1 MVLRSFSKNH
11 VDVIVE
17 VSEDSDKWRFTGF
30 YGNPFVNTRSE
41 SWELVRTLGMDQN
54 L

>member
-17 VSEDSDKWRFTGF
+17 VSDKWRFTGF
-30 YGNPFVNTRSE
+30 YGNPLVNTRSE